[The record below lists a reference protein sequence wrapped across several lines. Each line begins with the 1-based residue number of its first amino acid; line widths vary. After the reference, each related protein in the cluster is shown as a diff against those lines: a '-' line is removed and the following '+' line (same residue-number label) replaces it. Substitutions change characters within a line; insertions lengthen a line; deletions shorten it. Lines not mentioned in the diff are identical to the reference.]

1 MIGQFVYVGV
11 SGDRVPS
18 GRRVYAYKLDE
29 TNRRA
34 RRRRDYS

>member
-11 SGDRVPS
+11 SGNRVPS
-18 GRRVYAYKLDE
+18 GRRLYAYKLHE

-34 RRRRDYS
+34 RRRPNFS